1 MKESS
6 ICVKLDLIPEKKS
19 YSDCGSFRNH
29 GLQHKNRRPHKQK
42 IKEENYESC
51 PDVLSGLFFVFIKCG
66 VFMALSWRVNQPL
79 IIVKYNYKNK
89 GGLRYAVW

>member
-1 MKESS
+1 MEWIIIKTFQKMKESS

-19 YSDCGSFRNH
+19 YSD
-29 GLQHKNRRPHKQK
+29 
-42 IKEENYESC
+42 
-51 PDVLSGLFFVFIKCG
+51 VLSGLFFVLIENG